1 MLRPSSTLPS
11 RSETSC
17 LLGEA
22 PQTRHWVWRSF
33 FRIGCRSRRSQPTMA
48 PRHSRGSEWD
58 GRAEPGQIS
67 VSEPPRT
74 VEPRVTRCSG
84 DLLAR

>member
-33 FRIGCRSRRSQPTMA
+33 FRIGCRLPTPTDMA
-48 PRHSRGSEWD
+48 NL
-58 GRAEPGQIS
+58 
-67 VSEPPRT
+67 
-74 VEPRVTRCSG
+74 RVRWNHV
-84 DLLAR
+84 